1 VTVLQNAENKKG
13 MLCPLTTIGGKHYVN
28 ILDNDDPISNL
39 IKIPMEEMVA
49 YF

>member
-1 VTVLQNAENKKG
+1 
-13 MLCPLTTIGGKHYVN
+13 MLCPLTTINGKHYVN